1 MNIIPTPERSL
12 SDTKSRYI
20 DQNLALE
27 QRYQEIYSSRSSE
40 NTSLS
45 EVQRKTLEDISYEID
60 GSVTD
65 LIHSTSD
72 NTSLF
77 DNINSSDNG
86 LDDNQKNVLTEALN
100 GVQKSW
106 MTFMD
111 TVATVFGVKTEPVT
125 T

>member
-1 MNIIPTPERSL
+1 M
-12 SDTKSRYI
+12 
-20 DQNLALE
+20 
-27 QRYQEIYSSRSSE
+27 
-40 NTSLS
+40 
-45 EVQRKTLEDISYEID
+45 
-60 GSVTD
+60 TD
-65 LIHSTSD
+65 LIHSTSN

-77 DNINSSDNG
+77 DNINSADNG

>member
-1 MNIIPTPERSL
+1 MNIIPSPERSL